1 MADGGA
7 EQEAAL
13 LRVVASVLDAAHQVP
28 PHRLASLLIDA
39 STALGATST
48 RIWLADHP
56 QRSLVE
62 LTEGEPET
70 PMSIES
76 SAAGRSFTTC
86 AEVELDRDRG
96 GTHAWMPLTD
106 GVNRLG
112 VLEIEI
118 DELTDAL
125 KDAYRHLASVA
136 ASELITRGQY
146 TDLFTVT
153 RRREPMTLTAEL
165 QWQGL
170 PPTAF
175 TADEVSVA
183 GMLEPAYKAAGDSF
197 DYAHA
202 AGRLSFAVFDAVGHD
217 LESSIVSTLAV
228 GAYRNRRRSGADL
241 DEMADTV
248 DAVVRDQ
255 IGASCY
261 ATGQLAQ
268 LDTDSGVL
276 RWVNAGHPL
285 PLLIRDG
292 RVIGEMACRPRLPF
306 GLGHL
311 ARNPSHEVAEVHL
324 EPGDAVFLY
333 TDGIIEAR
341 RPGGADFGLDRLC
354 NFLHQAFAAGL
365 SPAETVRRLSNAVL
379 DYHDRV
385 LQDDATTL
393 LTVWHPNGP

>member
-28 PHRLASLLIDA
+28 PHRLAALVVDA
-39 STALGATST
+39 STALGATTT

-70 PMSIES
+70 PLPIES
-76 SAAGRSFTTC
+76 SVAGRCYTTC
-86 AEVELDRDRG
+86 SRVEVDRDRG
-96 GTHAWMPLTD
+96 GVHAFMPLVD
-106 GVNRLG
+106 GVDRLG

-170 PPTAF
+170 PPTSFA
-175 TADEVSVA
+175 ADEVSVA

-241 DEMADTV
+241 DAMADTV

-261 ATGQLAQ
+261 VTGQLAK

-311 ARNPSHEVAEVHL
+311 ARNPSHEIAEVHL
-324 EPGDAVFLY
+324 EPGDGVFLY

-354 NFLHQAFAAGL
+354 NFLHQACAAGL